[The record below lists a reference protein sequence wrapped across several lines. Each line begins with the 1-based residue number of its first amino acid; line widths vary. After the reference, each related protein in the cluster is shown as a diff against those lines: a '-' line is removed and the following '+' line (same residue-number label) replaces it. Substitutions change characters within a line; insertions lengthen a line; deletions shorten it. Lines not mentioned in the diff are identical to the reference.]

1 MAGHIHNHNG
11 EDENTTTSTTTI
23 NSDSSEG
30 VNTTTSTT
38 TINSD
43 SSENDS
49 STTTIPT
56 TTTTVVE
63 LKSDVSGFLPQFIKH
78 PSVIHF
84 PIAYSVAIPFIAF
97 ILYKAISSK
106 SIKFYWW
113 FSVVFTQAFVFILLL
128 LARYTGNLLYIDH
141 GYDVNPTNE
150 IELHSLL
157 GTSSIYIN
165 LFLML
170 LSILPFVSI
179 YKQNSYNP
187 FSIIKMYLVL
197 SLGNAFFILY
207 IGYLGGK
214 IVWG

>member
-1 MAGHIHNHNG
+1 VSGHIYNHNG
-11 EDENTTTSTTTI
+11 EEDNTTTSTI
-23 NSDSSEG
+23 
-30 VNTTTSTT
+30 TTTTVSPDV
-38 TINSD
+38 N
-43 SSENDS
+43 ENDT

-63 LKSDVSGFLPQFIKH
+63 AKSDPAGFLPQFIKH
-78 PSVIHF
+78 PSVVHF

-97 ILYKAISSK
+97 ILYKAIANK

-113 FSVVFTQAFVFILLL
+113 FSVVFTQAIVFILLL

-165 LFLML
+165 LLLLF

-187 FSIIKMYLVL
+187 FSITKIYLVL
-197 SLGNAFFILY
+197 SLCNAFFILY

>member
-1 MAGHIHNHNG
+1 MSGHILNHNG
-11 EDENTTTSTTTI
+11 EDENTTT
-23 NSDSSEG
+23 
-30 VNTTTSTT
+30 TSTT
-38 TINSD
+38 TTTVSSD
-43 SSENDS
+43 SNENDT

-63 LKSDVSGFLPQFIKH
+63 VETDVTGFLPQFIKH
-78 PSVIHF
+78 PSVVHF

-97 ILYKAISSK
+97 ILYKAIANK

-113 FSVVFTQAFVFILLL
+113 FSVVFTQAIVFILLL

-165 LFLML
+165 LLLLF

-187 FSIIKMYLVL
+187 FSITKIYLVL
-197 SLGNAFFILY
+197 SLCNAFFILY

>member
-1 MAGHIHNHNG
+1 MSGHILNHNG
-11 EDENTTTSTTTI
+11 EDENTTT
-23 NSDSSEG
+23 
-30 VNTTTSTT
+30 TSTT
-38 TINSD
+38 VSSD
-43 SSENDS
+43 SNENDT

-63 LKSDVSGFLPQFIKH
+63 VETDVTGFLPQFIKH
-78 PSVIHF
+78 PSVVHF

-97 ILYKAISSK
+97 ILYKAIANK

-113 FSVVFTQAFVFILLL
+113 FSVVFTQAIVFILLL

-165 LFLML
+165 LL
-170 LSILPFVSI
+170 LLILTVLPLVAI

-187 FSIIKMYLVL
+187 FSIIRIYLVL

>member
-1 MAGHIHNHNG
+1 MSGHIHNHNG
-11 EDENTTTSTTTI
+11 EEENTTTTSTTT
-23 NSDSSEG
+23 
-30 VNTTTSTT
+30 TTTVSPDV
-38 TINSD
+38 N
-43 SSENDS
+43 ENDT

-63 LKSDVSGFLPQFIKH
+63 AKSDPAGFLPEFIKH
-78 PSVIHF
+78 PSVVHF

-97 ILYKAISSK
+97 ILYRAIANK

-113 FSVVFTQAFVFILLL
+113 FSVVFTQAIVFILLL
-128 LARYTGNLLYIDH
+128 LARYTGYLLYIDH

-150 IELHSLL
+150 IEIHSLL

-165 LFLML
+165 LLLLFL
-170 LSILPFVSI
+170 SVLPFVSI

-187 FSIIKMYLVL
+187 FSIIKVYLVL

>member
-1 MAGHIHNHNG
+1 VYGHIYNHNG
-11 EDENTTTSTTTI
+11 EEDNTTTSTI
-23 NSDSSEG
+23 
-30 VNTTTSTT
+30 TTTTVSPDV
-38 TINSD
+38 N
-43 SSENDS
+43 ENDT

-56 TTTTVVE
+56 TTNTVVE
-63 LKSDVSGFLPQFIKH
+63 AKSDPAGFLPQFIKH
-78 PSVIHF
+78 PSVVHF

-97 ILYKAISSK
+97 ILYKAIANK

-113 FSVVFTQAFVFILLL
+113 FSVVFTQAIVFILLL

-165 LFLML
+165 LL
-170 LSILPFVSI
+170 LLILTVLPLVAI

-187 FSIIKMYLVL
+187 FSIIRIYLVL

>member
-1 MAGHIHNHNG
+1 MSGHIHNHNG
-11 EDENTTTSTTTI
+11 EDENTTT
-23 NSDSSEG
+23 
-30 VNTTTSTT
+30 TSTT
-38 TINSD
+38 TTTTVTPDLN
-43 SSENDS
+43 ENDT

-63 LKSDVSGFLPQFIKH
+63 AKSDPAGFLPQFIKH
-78 PSVIHF
+78 PSVVHF

-97 ILYKAISSK
+97 ILYRAIANK

-113 FSVVFTQAFVFILLL
+113 FSVVFTQAIVFILLL

-165 LFLML
+165 LFLL
-170 LSILPFVSI
+170 LMSVLPFISI

-187 FSIIKMYLVL
+187 FSIIKVYLVL

>member
-1 MAGHIHNHNG
+1 MSGHIHNHNG
-11 EDENTTTSTTTI
+11 EEDNNTTTS
-23 NSDSSEG
+23 
-30 VNTTTSTT
+30 STT
-38 TINSD
+38 TTTVSPDVN
-43 SSENDS
+43 ENDT

-56 TTTTVVE
+56 TTTTVVMVQSDE
-63 LKSDVSGFLPQFIKH
+63 LGFLPQFIKH
-78 PSVIHF
+78 PSVVHF

-97 ILYKAISSK
+97 ILYKAIANK

-113 FSVVFTQAFVFILLL
+113 FSVVFTQAIVFILLL

-165 LFLML
+165 LLLLF

-187 FSIIKMYLVL
+187 FSIIKIYLVL

>member
-1 MAGHIHNHNG
+1 MSGHIHNHNG
-11 EDENTTTSTTTI
+11 EEDNTTTTSTI
-23 NSDSSEG
+23 
-30 VNTTTSTT
+30 TTTTVSPD
-38 TINSD
+38 IN
-43 SSENDS
+43 ENDT

-63 LKSDVSGFLPQFIKH
+63 AKSDPVGFLPQFIKH
-78 PSVIHF
+78 PSVVHF

-97 ILYKAISSK
+97 ILYRAIANK

-113 FSVVFTQAFVFILLL
+113 FSVVFTQAIVFILLL

-150 IELHSLL
+150 IEIHSLL

-165 LFLML
+165 LLLLFL
-170 LSILPFVSI
+170 SVLPFVSI

-187 FSIIKMYLVL
+187 FSIIKVYLVL

>member
-1 MAGHIHNHNG
+1 MSGHIHNHNG
-11 EDENTTTSTTTI
+11 EEDNTTTSTI
-23 NSDSSEG
+23 
-30 VNTTTSTT
+30 TTTTVSPDV
-38 TINSD
+38 N
-43 SSENDS
+43 ENDT

-56 TTTTVVE
+56 TTNTVVE
-63 LKSDVSGFLPQFIKH
+63 AKSDPAGFLPQFIKH
-78 PSVIHF
+78 PSVVHF

-97 ILYKAISSK
+97 ILYKAIANK

-113 FSVVFTQAFVFILLL
+113 FSVVFTQAIVFILLL

-165 LFLML
+165 LLLLF

-187 FSIIKMYLVL
+187 FSITKIYLVL
-197 SLGNAFFILY
+197 SLCNAFFILY

>member
-1 MAGHIHNHNG
+1 MSGHIHNHNG
-11 EDENTTTSTTTI
+11 EEDNTTTTSTI
-23 NSDSSEG
+23 
-30 VNTTTSTT
+30 TTTTVSPDV
-38 TINSD
+38 N
-43 SSENDS
+43 ENDT

-63 LKSDVSGFLPQFIKH
+63 AKSDPAGFLPQFIKH
-78 PSVIHF
+78 PSVVHF

-97 ILYKAISSK
+97 ILYRAIANK

-113 FSVVFTQAFVFILLL
+113 FSVVFTQAIVFILLL

-165 LFLML
+165 LLLLFL
-170 LSILPFVSI
+170 SVLPFVSI

-187 FSIIKMYLVL
+187 FSIIKVYLVL

>member
-1 MAGHIHNHNG
+1 MSGHIHNHNG
-11 EDENTTTSTTTI
+11 EEDNTTTTSTI
-23 NSDSSEG
+23 
-30 VNTTTSTT
+30 TTTTVSPDV
-38 TINSD
+38 N
-43 SSENDS
+43 ENDT

-56 TTTTVVE
+56 TTTTVIE
-63 LKSDVSGFLPQFIKH
+63 AKSDPAGFLPQFIKH
-78 PSVIHF
+78 PSVVHF

-97 ILYKAISSK
+97 ILYRAIANK

-113 FSVVFTQAFVFILLL
+113 FSVVFTQAIVFILLL

-150 IELHSLL
+150 IEIHSLL

-165 LFLML
+165 LLLLFL
-170 LSILPFVSI
+170 SVLPFVSI

-187 FSIIKMYLVL
+187 FSIIKVYLVL

>member
-1 MAGHIHNHNG
+1 VSGHIYNHNG
-11 EDENTTTSTTTI
+11 EEDNTTTSTI
-23 NSDSSEG
+23 
-30 VNTTTSTT
+30 TTTTVSPDV
-38 TINSD
+38 N
-43 SSENDS
+43 ENDT

-56 TTTTVVE
+56 TTNTVVE
-63 LKSDVSGFLPQFIKH
+63 AKSDPAGFLPQFIKH
-78 PSVIHF
+78 PSVVHF

-97 ILYKAISSK
+97 ILYKAIANK

-113 FSVVFTQAFVFILLL
+113 FSVVFTQAIVFILLL

-165 LFLML
+165 LLLLF

-187 FSIIKMYLVL
+187 FSITKIYLVL
-197 SLGNAFFILY
+197 SLCNAFFILY

>member
-1 MAGHIHNHNG
+1 MSGHIHNHNG
-11 EDENTTTSTTTI
+11 EEDNTTTTSSTTTTTV
-23 NSDSSEG
+23 SPD
-30 VNTTTSTT
+30 VN
-38 TINSD
+38 
-43 SSENDS
+43 ENDT

-63 LKSDVSGFLPQFIKH
+63 AKSDPAGFLPQFIKH
-78 PSVIHF
+78 PSVVHF

-97 ILYKAISSK
+97 ILYRAIANK

-113 FSVVFTQAFVFILLL
+113 FSVVFTQAIVFILLL

-141 GYDVNPTNE
+141 GYDVNPTKE
-150 IELHSLL
+150 IEIHSLL

-165 LFLML
+165 LLLLFL
-170 LSILPFVSI
+170 SVLPFVSI

-187 FSIIKMYLVL
+187 FSIIKVYLVL

>member
-1 MAGHIHNHNG
+1 MSGHIHNHNG
-11 EDENTTTSTTTI
+11 EEDNTTTTSTI
-23 NSDSSEG
+23 
-30 VNTTTSTT
+30 TTTTVSPDV
-38 TINSD
+38 N
-43 SSENDS
+43 ENDT

-63 LKSDVSGFLPQFIKH
+63 AKSDPAGFLPQFIKH
-78 PSVIHF
+78 PSVVHF

-97 ILYKAISSK
+97 ILYRAIANK

-113 FSVVFTQAFVFILLL
+113 FSVVFTQAIVFILLL

-165 LFLML
+165 LLLLFL
-170 LSILPFVSI
+170 SVLPFVSI

-187 FSIIKMYLVL
+187 FSIIKVYLIL

>member
-1 MAGHIHNHNG
+1 MSGHILNHNG
-11 EDENTTTSTTTI
+11 EDENTTT
-23 NSDSSEG
+23 
-30 VNTTTSTT
+30 TSTT
-38 TINSD
+38 TTTVSSD
-43 SSENDS
+43 SNENDT

-56 TTTTVVE
+56 TTTTVVMVQLDE
-63 LKSDVSGFLPQFIKH
+63 LGFLPQFIKH
-78 PSVIHF
+78 PSVVHF

-97 ILYKAISSK
+97 ILYKAIANK

-113 FSVVFTQAFVFILLL
+113 FSVVFTQAIVFILLL

-165 LFLML
+165 LLLLF

-187 FSIIKMYLVL
+187 FSITKIYLVL
-197 SLGNAFFILY
+197 SLSNAFFILY

>member
-11 EDENTTTSTTTI
+11 EEDNTTTTSSTTTTTV
-23 NSDSSEG
+23 SPD
-30 VNTTTSTT
+30 VN
-38 TINSD
+38 
-43 SSENDS
+43 ENDT

-63 LKSDVSGFLPQFIKH
+63 AKSDPAGFLPQFIKH
-78 PSVIHF
+78 PSVVHF

-97 ILYKAISSK
+97 ILYRAIANK

-113 FSVVFTQAFVFILLL
+113 FSVVFTQAIVFILLL

-150 IELHSLL
+150 IEIHSLL

-165 LFLML
+165 LLLLFL
-170 LSILPFVSI
+170 SVLPFVSI

-187 FSIIKMYLVL
+187 FSIIKVYLVL

>member
-63 LKSDVSGFLPQFIKH
+63 IKSDVSGFLPQFIKH

-113 FSVVFTQAFVFILLL
+113 FSVVFTQALVFILLL

-170 LSILPFVSI
+170 LSVLPFVSI

-187 FSIIKMYLVL
+187 FSIIKIYLVL

-214 IVWG
+214 VVWG

>member
-1 MAGHIHNHNG
+1 MSGHIHNHNG
-11 EDENTTTSTTTI
+11 EEDNTTTTSTI
-23 NSDSSEG
+23 
-30 VNTTTSTT
+30 TTTTVSPDV
-38 TINSD
+38 N
-43 SSENDS
+43 ENDT

-63 LKSDVSGFLPQFIKH
+63 AKSDPAGFLPQFIKH
-78 PSVIHF
+78 PSVVHF

-97 ILYKAISSK
+97 ILYRAIANK

-113 FSVVFTQAFVFILLL
+113 FSVVFTQAIVFILLL

-150 IELHSLL
+150 IEIHSLL

-165 LFLML
+165 LLLLFL
-170 LSILPFVSI
+170 SVLPFVSI
-179 YKQNSYNP
+179 YKQNSYKP
-187 FSIIKMYLVL
+187 FSIIKVYLVL

>member
-11 EDENTTTSTTTI
+11 EDENTTTTI

-214 IVWG
+214 IVWS

>member
-1 MAGHIHNHNG
+1 MSGHIHNHNG
-11 EDENTTTSTTTI
+11 EEDNTTTTSSTTTTTV
-23 NSDSSEG
+23 SPD
-30 VNTTTSTT
+30 VN
-38 TINSD
+38 
-43 SSENDS
+43 ENDT

-63 LKSDVSGFLPQFIKH
+63 AKSDPAGFLPQFIKH
-78 PSVIHF
+78 PSVVHF

-97 ILYKAISSK
+97 ILYRAIANK

-113 FSVVFTQAFVFILLL
+113 LSVVFTQAIVFILLL

-150 IELHSLL
+150 IEIHSLL

-165 LFLML
+165 LLLLFL
-170 LSILPFVSI
+170 SVLPFVSI

-187 FSIIKMYLVL
+187 FSIIKVYLVL

>member
-97 ILYKAISSK
+97 ILYKAISNK

-170 LSILPFVSI
+170 LSVLPFVSI

>member
-1 MAGHIHNHNG
+1 MSGHIYNHNG
-11 EDENTTTSTTTI
+11 EEDNTTTSTI
-23 NSDSSEG
+23 
-30 VNTTTSTT
+30 TTTTVSPDV
-38 TINSD
+38 N
-43 SSENDS
+43 ENDT

-56 TTTTVVE
+56 TTTTVVMVQSDE
-63 LKSDVSGFLPQFIKH
+63 LGFLPQFIKH
-78 PSVIHF
+78 PSVVHF

-97 ILYKAISSK
+97 ILYKAIANK

-113 FSVVFTQAFVFILLL
+113 FSVVFTQAIVFILLL

-165 LFLML
+165 LLLLF

-187 FSIIKMYLVL
+187 FSITKIYLVL
-197 SLGNAFFILY
+197 SLCNAFFILY

>member
-1 MAGHIHNHNG
+1 MSGHIHNHNG
-11 EDENTTTSTTTI
+11 EEDNTTTTSSTTTTTV
-23 NSDSSEG
+23 SPD
-30 VNTTTSTT
+30 VN
-38 TINSD
+38 
-43 SSENDS
+43 ENDT

-63 LKSDVSGFLPQFIKH
+63 AKSDPAGFLPQFIKH
-78 PSVIHF
+78 PSVVHF

-97 ILYKAISSK
+97 ILYRAIANK

-113 FSVVFTQAFVFILLL
+113 FSVVFTQAIVFILLL

-150 IELHSLL
+150 IEIHSLL

-165 LFLML
+165 LLLLFL
-170 LSILPFVSI
+170 SVLPFVSI
-179 YKQNSYNP
+179 YKQNFYNP
-187 FSIIKMYLVL
+187 FSIIKVYLVL

>member
-1 MAGHIHNHNG
+1 MSGHIHNHNG
-11 EDENTTTSTTTI
+11 QEDNTTTTSSTTTTTV
-23 NSDSSEG
+23 SPD
-30 VNTTTSTT
+30 VNENDTST
-38 TINSD
+38 S
-43 SSENDS
+43 
-49 STTTIPT
+49 TIPT

-63 LKSDVSGFLPQFIKH
+63 AKSDPAGFLPQFIKH
-78 PSVIHF
+78 PSVVHF

-97 ILYKAISSK
+97 ILYRAIANK

-113 FSVVFTQAFVFILLL
+113 FSVVFTQAIVFILLL

-141 GYDVNPTNE
+141 GYDVNPTSE
-150 IELHSLL
+150 IEIHSLL

-165 LFLML
+165 LLLLFL
-170 LSILPFVSI
+170 SVLPFVSI

-187 FSIIKMYLVL
+187 FPIIKVYLVL

>member
-11 EDENTTTSTTTI
+11 EDENTTTTI

-49 STTTIPT
+49 NTTTIPT

>member
-1 MAGHIHNHNG
+1 MSGHIHNHNG
-11 EDENTTTSTTTI
+11 EEDNTTTSTI
-23 NSDSSEG
+23 
-30 VNTTTSTT
+30 TTTTVSPDV
-38 TINSD
+38 N
-43 SSENDS
+43 ENDT

-63 LKSDVSGFLPQFIKH
+63 AKSDPAGFLPQFIKH
-78 PSVIHF
+78 PSVVHF

-97 ILYKAISSK
+97 ILYRAIANK

-113 FSVVFTQAFVFILLL
+113 FSVVFTQAIVFILLL

-150 IELHSLL
+150 IEIHSLL

-165 LFLML
+165 LLLLFL
-170 LSILPFVSI
+170 SVLPFVSI
-179 YKQNSYNP
+179 YKQISYNP
-187 FSIIKMYLVL
+187 FSIIKVYLVL

>member
-1 MAGHIHNHNG
+1 MSGHIHNHNG
-11 EDENTTTSTTTI
+11 EEDNTTTTSSTTTTTV
-23 NSDSSEG
+23 SPD
-30 VNTTTSTT
+30 VN
-38 TINSD
+38 
-43 SSENDS
+43 ENDT

-63 LKSDVSGFLPQFIKH
+63 AKSDPAGFLPQFIKH
-78 PSVIHF
+78 PSVVHF

-97 ILYKAISSK
+97 ILYRAIANK

-113 FSVVFTQAFVFILLL
+113 FSVVFTQAIVFILLL

-150 IELHSLL
+150 IEIHSLL

-165 LFLML
+165 SLLLFL
-170 LSILPFVSI
+170 SVLPFVSI

-187 FSIIKMYLVL
+187 FSIIKVYLVL

>member
-1 MAGHIHNHNG
+1 VSGHIYNHNG
-11 EDENTTTSTTTI
+11 EEDNTTTSTI
-23 NSDSSEG
+23 
-30 VNTTTSTT
+30 TTTTVSPDV
-38 TINSD
+38 N
-43 SSENDS
+43 ENDT

-56 TTTTVVE
+56 TTNTVVE
-63 LKSDVSGFLPQFIKH
+63 AKSDVTGFLPQFIKH
-78 PSVIHF
+78 PSVVHF

-97 ILYKAISSK
+97 ILYKAIANK

-113 FSVVFTQAFVFILLL
+113 FSVVFTQAIVFILLL

-165 LFLML
+165 LL
-170 LSILPFVSI
+170 LLILTVLPFVAI

-187 FSIIKMYLVL
+187 FSIIRIYLVL

>member
-1 MAGHIHNHNG
+1 MSGHIHNHNG
-11 EDENTTTSTTTI
+11 EDENTTT
-23 NSDSSEG
+23 
-30 VNTTTSTT
+30 TSTT
-38 TINSD
+38 TTTTVTPDLN
-43 SSENDS
+43 ENDT

-63 LKSDVSGFLPQFIKH
+63 AKSDPAGFLPQFIKH
-78 PSVIHF
+78 PSVVHF

-97 ILYKAISSK
+97 ILYRAIANK

-113 FSVVFTQAFVFILLL
+113 FSVVFTQTIVFILLL

-165 LFLML
+165 LFLL
-170 LSILPFVSI
+170 LMSVLPFISI

-187 FSIIKMYLVL
+187 FSIIKVYLLL

>member
-1 MAGHIHNHNG
+1 MSGHILNHNG
-11 EDENTTTSTTTI
+11 EDENTTT
-23 NSDSSEG
+23 
-30 VNTTTSTT
+30 TSTT
-38 TINSD
+38 VSSD
-43 SSENDS
+43 SNENDT

-56 TTTTVVE
+56 TTVVE
-63 LKSDVSGFLPQFIKH
+63 VETDVTGFLPQFIKH
-78 PSVIHF
+78 PSVVHF

-97 ILYKAISSK
+97 ILYKAIANK

-113 FSVVFTQAFVFILLL
+113 FSVVFTQAIVFILLL

-165 LFLML
+165 LLLLF

-187 FSIIKMYLVL
+187 FSITKIYLVL
-197 SLGNAFFILY
+197 SLCNAFFILY

>member
-1 MAGHIHNHNG
+1 MSGHIHNHNG
-11 EDENTTTSTTTI
+11 EEDNTTTTSTI
-23 NSDSSEG
+23 
-30 VNTTTSTT
+30 TTTTVSPD
-38 TINSD
+38 IN
-43 SSENDS
+43 ENDT

-63 LKSDVSGFLPQFIKH
+63 AKSDPAGFLPQFIKH
-78 PSVIHF
+78 PSVVHF

-97 ILYKAISSK
+97 ILYRAIANK

-113 FSVVFTQAFVFILLL
+113 FSVVFTQAIVFILLL

-150 IELHSLL
+150 IEIHSLL

-165 LFLML
+165 LLLLFL
-170 LSILPFVSI
+170 SVLPFVSI

-187 FSIIKMYLVL
+187 FSIIKVYLVL

>member
-1 MAGHIHNHNG
+1 MSGHIHNHNG
-11 EDENTTTSTTTI
+11 EEDNTTTSTI
-23 NSDSSEG
+23 
-30 VNTTTSTT
+30 TTTTVSPDV
-38 TINSD
+38 N
-43 SSENDS
+43 ENDT

-56 TTTTVVE
+56 TTTTVVIVQSDE
-63 LKSDVSGFLPQFIKH
+63 LGFLPQFIKH
-78 PSVIHF
+78 PSVVHF

-97 ILYKAISSK
+97 ILYKAIANK

-113 FSVVFTQAFVFILLL
+113 FSVVFTQAIVFILLL

-165 LFLML
+165 LLLLF

-187 FSIIKMYLVL
+187 FSITKIYLVL
-197 SLGNAFFILY
+197 SLSNAFFILY

>member
-11 EDENTTTSTTTI
+11 EEDNTTTTSTTT
-23 NSDSSEG
+23 
-30 VNTTTSTT
+30 TTTVSPDV
-38 TINSD
+38 N
-43 SSENDS
+43 ENDT

-56 TTTTVVE
+56 TTTTVIE
-63 LKSDVSGFLPQFIKH
+63 AKSDPAGFLPQFIKH
-78 PSVIHF
+78 PSVVHF

-97 ILYKAISSK
+97 ILYRAIANK

-113 FSVVFTQAFVFILLL
+113 FSVVFTQAIVFILLL

-150 IELHSLL
+150 IEIHSLL

-165 LFLML
+165 LLLLFL
-170 LSILPFVSI
+170 SVLPFVSI

-187 FSIIKMYLVL
+187 FSIIKDLVL

>member
-1 MAGHIHNHNG
+1 MSGHILNHNG
-11 EDENTTTSTTTI
+11 EDENTTT
-23 NSDSSEG
+23 
-30 VNTTTSTT
+30 TSTT
-38 TINSD
+38 TTTVSSD
-43 SSENDS
+43 SNENDT

-63 LKSDVSGFLPQFIKH
+63 VETDVTGFLPQFIKH
-78 PSVIHF
+78 PSVVHF
-84 PIAYSVAIPFIAF
+84 PIAYSVAIPFVAF
-97 ILYKAISSK
+97 ILYKAIANK

-113 FSVVFTQAFVFILLL
+113 FSVVFTQANVFILLL
-128 LARYTGNLLYIDH
+128 ISRYKRNLLYIDH

-165 LFLML
+165 LLLLF

-187 FSIIKMYLVL
+187 FSITKIYLVL
-197 SLGNAFFILY
+197 SLCNAFFILY

>member
-1 MAGHIHNHNG
+1 MSGHIHNHNG
-11 EDENTTTSTTTI
+11 EEDNTTTTSSTTT
-23 NSDSSEG
+23 
-30 VNTTTSTT
+30 TTVSP
-38 TINSD
+38 D
-43 SSENDS
+43 VYENGT

-63 LKSDVSGFLPQFIKH
+63 AKSDPAGFLPQFIKH
-78 PSVIHF
+78 PSVVHF

-97 ILYKAISSK
+97 ILYRAIANK

-113 FSVVFTQAFVFILLL
+113 FSVVFTQAIVFILLL

-150 IELHSLL
+150 IEIHSLL

-165 LFLML
+165 LLLLFL
-170 LSILPFVSI
+170 SVLPFVSI

-187 FSIIKMYLVL
+187 FSIIKVYLVL

>member
-1 MAGHIHNHNG
+1 MSGHIHNHNG
-11 EDENTTTSTTTI
+11 EEDNTTTTSTI
-23 NSDSSEG
+23 
-30 VNTTTSTT
+30 TTTTVSPDV
-38 TINSD
+38 N
-43 SSENDS
+43 ENDN

-63 LKSDVSGFLPQFIKH
+63 AKSDPAGFLPQFIKH
-78 PSVIHF
+78 PSVVHF

-97 ILYKAISSK
+97 ILYRAIANK

-113 FSVVFTQAFVFILLL
+113 FSVVFTQAIVFILLL

-150 IELHSLL
+150 IEIHSLL

-165 LFLML
+165 LLLLFL
-170 LSILPFVSI
+170 SVLPFVSI

-187 FSIIKMYLVL
+187 FSIIKVYLVL

>member
-1 MAGHIHNHNG
+1 MSGHIHNHNG
-11 EDENTTTSTTTI
+11 EDENTTT
-23 NSDSSEG
+23 
-30 VNTTTSTT
+30 TSTT
-38 TINSD
+38 TTTTVSSD
-43 SSENDS
+43 SNENDT

-63 LKSDVSGFLPQFIKH
+63 AKSDPTGFLPQFIKH
-78 PSVIHF
+78 PSVVHF

-97 ILYKAISSK
+97 ILYRAIANK

-113 FSVVFTQAFVFILLL
+113 FSVVFTQTIVFILLL

-165 LFLML
+165 LFLL
-170 LSILPFVSI
+170 LMSVLPFISI

-187 FSIIKMYLVL
+187 FSIIKVYLVL

>member
-1 MAGHIHNHNG
+1 VSGHIHNHNG
-11 EDENTTTSTTTI
+11 EEDNTTTTSSTTTTTV
-23 NSDSSEG
+23 SPD
-30 VNTTTSTT
+30 VN
-38 TINSD
+38 
-43 SSENDS
+43 ENDT

-63 LKSDVSGFLPQFIKH
+63 AKSDPAGFLPQFIKH
-78 PSVIHF
+78 PSVVHF

-97 ILYKAISSK
+97 ILYRAIANK

-113 FSVVFTQAFVFILLL
+113 FSVVFTQAIVFILLL

-150 IELHSLL
+150 IEIHSLL

-165 LFLML
+165 LLLLFL
-170 LSILPFVSI
+170 SVLPFVSI

-187 FSIIKMYLVL
+187 FSIIKVYLVL